1 MKISDT
7 MNLSELR
14 ERMGESATTAEAK
27 HMRAALDGL
36 GAWSDTKDVPEKT
49 WHELVEA
56 AVAQA
61 KWDE

>member
-7 MNLSELR
+7 MDLDQLA
-14 ERMGESATTAEAK
+14 ERMGGNATEAEAM

-36 GAWSDTKDVPEKT
+36 GRYSRTEDVPEDE
-49 WHELVEA
+49 WLRLVEG

-61 KWDE
+61 KLD